1 MDEQIQKNLILS
13 WARLIFI
20 SLTYAESV
28 DLKDPTVVQF
38 LLTINVFQRRHVEE
52 VRRESN

>member
-20 SLTYAESV
+20 SLTYVERV
-28 DLKDPTVVQF
+28 DVKDPTVVQF